1 MTAPSSSSN
10 SEPSMLRKLIKRVSR
25 PVLYIAALILL
36 IIVYAVSIRATQ
48 IDFPRLIRDLP
59 KGQKIVS
66 DFLSPDLVSRET
78 ELRTI
83 ELIFPIP
90 CGSAPIPEELT
101 SGPRLVAEPKCAG
114 EREEF
119 TLNGIQLEPNSDVA
133 VRWLFPDGRQLTAVR
148 TQTDAN
154 GSFTVTISA
163 RPLAVAV
170 NGVASHL
177 QVDTATPVGGIK
189 PSQALQDV
197 AQAMYVTI
205 FMALLSI
212 VIATI
217 VSAPLSFLA
226 AANITRRGLIGTVVY
241 YITRSIFNI
250 TRSYDPLVMATVF
263 GFWLGFGPF
272 AGALALTV
280 VTIASL
286 GKMFSEA
293 VESIDSG
300 PVEAIT
306 STGANRVQVILYG
319 VVPQIIP
326 DFLSFIIYHWDINVR
341 ISTIIGFVGG
351 GGIGYYL
358 SQRINAFEY
367 SKAGTALLAII
378 IVVWVLDFFSAEV
391 RKKLT

>member
-1 MTAPSSSSN
+1 MNTPSSASS
-10 SEPSMLRKLIKRVSR
+10 PKPTYLRHLLKRVLR
-25 PVLYIAALILL
+25 PTLYIGGLIVL
-36 IIVYAVSIRATQ
+36 IIVYAVSIQATQ

-66 DFLSPDLVSRET
+66 DFLSPDLFSREA

-83 ELIFPIP
+83 ELVFPIP
-90 CGSAPIPEELT
+90 CGSAPLPDELT
-101 SGPRLVAEPKCAG
+101 AGPRLLAEPNCAS

-119 TLNGIQLEPNSDVA
+119 TLQGIELEPNSDVA

-154 GSFTVTISA
+154 GSFTVTTNA
-163 RPLAVAV
+163 RPLAVTVDGA
-170 NGVASHL
+170 ASRL
-177 QVDTATPVGGIK
+177 QVDTATPVGGIR
-189 PSQALQDV
+189 PSQALLDV

-226 AANITRRGLIGTVVY
+226 AANVTRRGPLGTVVY
-241 YITRSIFNI
+241 YLTRSIFNV

-293 VESIDSG
+293 VESIDPG

-306 STGANRVQVILYG
+306 ATGANRVQVILYG

-378 IVVWVLDFFSAEV
+378 IVVWALDFFSAEV
-391 RKKLT
+391 RKELT